1 MFSIA
6 SELEATASPIVC
18 TPCRAMGGL
27 RAATEETTPPSKVL
41 VGVVA
46 LLLGLVA
53 GYSLGAPAR

>member
-6 SELEATASPIVC
+6 SELEAPIVC

-27 RAATEETTPPSKVL
+27 RADPDPPASPSRL
-41 VGVVA
+41 IVGVVA